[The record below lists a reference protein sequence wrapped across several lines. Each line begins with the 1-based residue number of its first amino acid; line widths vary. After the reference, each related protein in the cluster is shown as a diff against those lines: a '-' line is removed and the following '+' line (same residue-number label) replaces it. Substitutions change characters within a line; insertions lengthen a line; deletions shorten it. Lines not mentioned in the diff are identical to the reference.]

1 MRAFWV
7 ALGAAGL
14 LIVPQ
19 AFADFS
25 FSFSSR
31 PQQEHAGS
39 SSGWGEGASAQDA
52 SSHDASS
59 GGSGGGGATG
69 PLSYE
74 SGLLSLPNLSTG
86 LHGTNAATSG
96 SIFEHDVDCV
106 DPAAAL
112 SASAFIACS
121 NLLGLASGAVN
132 AKVLD
137 SHSSSTTTGSMTPSS
152 GGGFVWTPSTGGG
165 LVWAPYSG
173 GGVTSM
179 PSTGSVFVGTPSS
192 AGSGRSSS
200 DGTGVR
206 PVDGSSYSALPG
218 THGRDGGDAT
228 LPGPYNGPRDPS
240 NGSSATPG
248 TTGTA
253 TVGGSDPFLPV
264 SGPGDTL
271 DPLGTAPFSTVA
283 ALTIAQ
289 PVPEPGS
296 LALVGLA
303 VVVLAILLRGKRH

>member
-1 MRAFWV
+1 MRALWI

-52 SSHDASS
+52 SL
-59 GGSGGGGATG
+59 GGSGGGGAAG
-69 PLSYE
+69 PLSDE
-74 SGLLSLPNLSTG
+74 SGLLALPNLSTG
-86 LHGTNAATSG
+86 LHGTNAATSE
-96 SIFEHDVDCV
+96 SISEHDADCL

-112 SASAFIACS
+112 SASAFISCS

-137 SHSSSTTTGSMTPSS
+137 SHSSSTTGSMTSSS

-165 LVWAPYSG
+165 LVWTPYTGSG
-173 GGVTSM
+173 GVIST
-179 PSTGSVFVGTPSS
+179 PSTGSVFAGTPAS

-200 DGTGVR
+200 DGTGVI
-206 PVDGSSYSALPG
+206 PVDGSSYSIPPG
-218 THGRDGGDAT
+218 THGRGGEDVT

-240 NGSSATPG
+240 NGSSANLGSAGPG
-248 TTGTA
+248 

-271 DPLGTAPFSTVA
+271 DPLGTTPFSTVA

-303 VVVLAILLRGKRH
+303 VLVLAILLRGKRH